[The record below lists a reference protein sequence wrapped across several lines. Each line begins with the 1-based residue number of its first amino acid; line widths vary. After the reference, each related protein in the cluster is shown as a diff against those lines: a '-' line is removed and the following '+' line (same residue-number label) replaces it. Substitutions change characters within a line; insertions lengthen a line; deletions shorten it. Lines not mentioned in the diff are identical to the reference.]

1 MSKEILSPMTGNM
14 WKMLV
19 KDGDTF
25 AAGDTLAILESMKM
39 EIPIEAEED
48 GTVEKVLI
56 AEGDLVDED
65 VAILT
70 YV

>member
-1 MSKEILSPMTGNM
+1 MNSTD
-14 WKMLV
+14 LV
-19 KDGDTF
+19 DHASLRDDIPEF